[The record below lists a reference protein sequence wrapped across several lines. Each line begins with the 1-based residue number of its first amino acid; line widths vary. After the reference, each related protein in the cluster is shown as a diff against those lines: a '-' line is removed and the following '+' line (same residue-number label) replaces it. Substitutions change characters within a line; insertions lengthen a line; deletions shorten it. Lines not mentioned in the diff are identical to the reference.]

1 MAKAEFELLS
11 LLVSNPGR
19 VFTREELMESVWPK
33 DTSVSAK
40 VVDGSIRDIRGKLGD
55 LSSHIVNK
63 GGLGYCFE

>member
-1 MAKAEFELLS
+1 
-11 LLVSNPGR
+11 
-19 VFTREELMESVWPK
+19 MESVWPK